1 MTLMNDASV
10 PSSIDWVDLTPI
22 ATLHGTGGRLGM
34 CGLARA
40 VTLAPEDGI
49 DVVVTLV
56 DTAATFEELAPRT
69 RVVRY
74 PIVDLGV
81 PGDRASFAD
90 LVDEIAADVRA
101 GRTVVV
107 SCLAGYGR
115 TGMTVACA
123 LIAAGLG
130 AGEAIEL
137 VRATRPGTIETD
149 EQLEFVRTW
158 RRD

>member
-1 MTLMNDASV
+1 MTLMTDASV

-40 VTLAPEDGI
+40 VTLAPEDAI
-49 DVVVTLV
+49 DVLVTLV

-81 PGDRASFAD
+81 PADRASFAD
-90 LVDEIAADVRA
+90 LVDEIAADVRG

-107 SCLAGYGR
+107 SCLAGHGR

-130 AGEAIEL
+130 AGEAVAL

-149 EQLEFVRTW
+149 EQLEFVRAW